1 MNVNSYFLP
10 PSVIYILYKE
20 CRSEINFI
28 KPLTDTQTPCI
39 IDLSDL
45 NNKVRSIRMGLT
57 NEQITLL
64 AKQSTVGGKQRW
76 TESQI
81 RDMVGAPSI
90 EEDQLCGCGD
100 DINICPDAY
109 EHMTCGV

>member
-20 CRSEINFI
+20 CRSEINFT

-64 AKQSTVGGKQRW
+64 AW

>member
-1 MNVNSYFLP
+1 M
-10 PSVIYILYKE
+10 
-20 CRSEINFI
+20 
-28 KPLTDTQTPCI
+28 TDGQTPCI

-45 NNKVRSIRMGLT
+45 NNKVRSTQMGLT

-64 AKQSTVGGKQRW
+64 AEQSTVGGKQRW
-76 TESQI
+76 SESQI

-90 EEDQLCGCGD
+90 EEDQICGCGD

-109 EHMTCGV
+109 EHMTHGV

>member
-1 MNVNSYFLP
+1 VNVNHYFRGT
-10 PSVIYILYKE
+10 STIYILYKE
-20 CRSEINFI
+20 SFPENNFR
-28 KPLTDTQTPCI
+28 KPLKSAVQTVI
-39 IDLSDL
+39 IDLS
-45 NNKVRSIRMGLT
+45 NRIMGLT

-64 AKQSTVGGKQRW
+64 AKQSTVGGKQRY

-100 DINICPDAY
+100 NINICPDAY

>member
-1 MNVNSYFLP
+1 
-10 PSVIYILYKE
+10 
-20 CRSEINFI
+20 
-28 KPLTDTQTPCI
+28 
-39 IDLSDL
+39 
-45 NNKVRSIRMGLT
+45 MGLT

-64 AKQSTVGGKQRW
+64 AQQSTVGGKQRY

-100 DINICPDAY
+100 NVNICPDAY
-109 EHMTCGV
+109 EHMTRGV